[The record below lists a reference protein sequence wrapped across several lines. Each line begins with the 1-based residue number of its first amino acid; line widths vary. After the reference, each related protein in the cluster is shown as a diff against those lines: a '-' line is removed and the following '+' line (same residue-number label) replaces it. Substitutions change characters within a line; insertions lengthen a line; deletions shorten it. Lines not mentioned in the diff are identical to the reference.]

1 MYFFTA
7 TINSWQNLLSNNDVK
22 KIITDSLSWLSKEN
36 RAYIHGFVI
45 MPNHIH
51 LLWTINSHYQVNE
64 IENALLKYTAHEF
77 KKFLLSNNSELLK
90 NYISTQ
96 NDRVYHFWERR
107 ARTIEIKSKE
117 IAIQKL
123 NYIHNNPIQEKWNL
137 VSLPEDYQFSSA
149 KYYASFA
156 SEFDF
161 VVHFNDFI

>member
-1 MYFFTA
+1 MYFYTA

-36 RAYIHGFVI
+36 RAYIHGFVV

-51 LLWTINSHYQVNE
+51 LLWTIDNKYNVNQV
-64 IENALLKYTAHEF
+64 ENTLLKFTGHEF
-77 KKFLLSNNSELLK
+77 KKYLVAQNSELLG

-96 NDRVYHFWERR
+96 NDRSYHFWERR
-107 ARTIEIKSKE
+107 ARTIEIKSKD

-123 NYIHNNPIQEKWNL
+123 NYIHNNPIQEKWKI
-137 VSLPEDYQFSSA
+137 VSFPEEYQFSSA
-149 KYYASFA
+149 KYYLGLDN
-156 SEFDF
+156 EFDF

>member
-7 TINSWQNLLSNNDVK
+7 TINSWQNLLNNNDVK
-22 KIITDSLSWLSKEN
+22 KIITDSLSWLSKAN
-36 RAYIHGFVI
+36 RASVHGFVV

-51 LLWTINSHYQVNE
+51 LLWTINNHYQVNKV
-64 IENALLKYTAHEF
+64 ENTLLKFTGHEF
-77 KKFLLSNNSELLK
+77 KKYLVSKNSELLK

-96 NDRVYHFWERR
+96 NDRAYHFWERR
-107 ARTIEIKSKE
+107 ARTIEIKSKK

-123 NYIHNNPIQEKWNL
+123 NYIHNNPIQEKWKL

-149 KYYASFA
+149 KYYFGLD

-161 VVHFNDFI
+161 IVHYNDFI